1 MVSPWLCPGGW
12 DIRASCVT
20 QWGSQHRMYTV
31 ITVSTSFVTF
41 LNINKKFVRT
51 GFYSFLLSFYYFIQ
65 HCFFCR
71 PSDSTESE
79 DAGTV
84 PRTVATSALA
94 VRCSNHLIKQTNRKM
109 CEDFKLQ
116 TWRLK
121 KIVVKRNFSL
131 LFEYSHLNISYITI

>member
-41 LNINKKFVRT
+41 LNINKKLVRT
-51 GFYSFLLSFYYFIQ
+51 GFYLFLLLFYYFIQ

-79 DAGTV
+79 DAGIV
-84 PRTVATSALA
+84 FRTVATSALA
-94 VRCSNHLIKQTNRKM
+94 VRCCNHLIKQTNRKL
-109 CEDFKLQ
+109 CEDFKFQ
-116 TWRLK
+116 AWRLK
-121 KIVVKRNFSL
+121 KNCSKKKFFVTF
-131 LFEYSHLNISYITI
+131 